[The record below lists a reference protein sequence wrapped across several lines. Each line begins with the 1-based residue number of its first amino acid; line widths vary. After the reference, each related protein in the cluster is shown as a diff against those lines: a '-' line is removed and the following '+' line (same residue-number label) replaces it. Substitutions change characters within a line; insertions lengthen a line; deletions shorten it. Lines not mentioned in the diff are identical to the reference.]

1 MGLGKKYQKVTDDV
15 AFLKNMN
22 ESLEA
27 NKEPLRKKIEEAQL
41 QKSKAKEMTKNLLPP
56 LEAKVAMMIAQ
67 LEQGVVTN
75 DS

>member
-1 MGLGKKYQKVTDDV
+1 
-15 AFLKNMN
+15 MN